1 MLTALKLEY
10 SFLATAR
17 AILDLVKFA
26 DSKVSDGTMSK
37 KRLIAPS
44 FKALKKWVL
53 AAISREDS
61 NLDYQAF
68 STRSG
73 TVTVHLGDAFHIN
86 KDAEHLPPVTF
97 WEKYT
102 NHFRYI
108 PKFFGSPESA
118 FGFRVATASMVIAI
132 AAFLRNSQ
140 LFFIQQRIIWGSIM
154 VAISMTQTAG
164 SGIYGQFQRFAGTAI
179 AMVASYI
186 DWYIVDGDTA
196 GVIVFYGVTMF
207 LYHYL
212 LVTKPN
218 TPVVPM
224 IGMVT
229 VTLILGYA
237 LQVKQVGLAVS
248 ESNGQVY
255 HPVYELAPYR
265 LLAVGGGVL
274 SAFIFTYFP
283 SVITARTMLR
293 RDLGSATYLLAHY
306 YTAVY
311 GTVGLRVR
319 GKEGDLQDKR
329 SPGRIMD
336 KARGRVLAKELV
348 LLQGMRQHCKFN
360 AWEPTFG
367 GRFPAQTYNKL
378 IQHTQK

>member
-1 MLTALKLEY
+1 MKSQLEY

-26 DSKVSDGTMSK
+26 DAKVQDGTMAK
-37 KRLIAPS
+37 KRLIKPS
-44 FKALKKWVL
+44 MKALKKWVW
-53 AAISREDS
+53 AAIAREDS

-73 TVTVHLGDAFHIN
+73 TVTVHLGDALKIN
-86 KDAEHLPPVTF
+86 KDPEHLPPVTA
-97 WEKYT
+97 WEKIT
-102 NHFRYI
+102 NIFRYI
-108 PKFFGSPESA
+108 PKFFGSTESA

-132 AAFLRNSQ
+132 SAFLRNSQ
-140 LFFIQQRIIWGSIM
+140 VFFIQQRIIWGSIM

-164 SGIYGQFQRFAGTAI
+164 SGIYGQFLRFSGTFL

-186 DWYIVDGDTA
+186 DWYIVDQHTA
-196 GVIVFYGVTMF
+196 GIIVFFGITMF

-212 LVTKPN
+212 LITQPN
-218 TPVVPM
+218 NPVVPM

-229 VTLILGYA
+229 VTLVVGYA
-237 LQVKQVGLAVS
+237 LQVKQVGLAIS
-248 ESNGQVY
+248 ESNGQAY
-255 HPVYELAPYR
+255 HPLYELAPYR

-274 SAFIFTYFP
+274 VAFIFTYFP

-293 RDLGSATYLLAHY
+293 RDLGSCTYLLANY
-306 YTAVY
+306 YSSVY
-311 GTVGLRVR
+311 ATVAMRVR
-319 GKEGDLQDKR
+319 GEEGDGNDKS
-329 SPGRIMD
+329 SPGRALD
-336 KARGRVLAKELV
+336 KARARMLAKQLV

-367 GRFPAQTYNKL
+367 GRFPAKTYDRL

>member
-1 MLTALKLEY
+1 
-10 SFLATAR
+10 
-17 AILDLVKFA
+17 
-26 DSKVSDGTMSK
+26 
-37 KRLIAPS
+37 
-44 FKALKKWVL
+44 
-53 AAISREDS
+53 
-61 NLDYQAF
+61 
-68 STRSG
+68 
-73 TVTVHLGDAFHIN
+73 
-86 KDAEHLPPVTF
+86 
-97 WEKYT
+97 
-102 NHFRYI
+102 
-108 PKFFGSPESA
+108 
-118 FGFRVATASMVIAI
+118 
-132 AAFLRNSQ
+132 
-140 LFFIQQRIIWGSIM
+140 
-154 VAISMTQTAG
+154 
-164 SGIYGQFQRFAGTAI
+164 
-179 AMVASYI
+179 
-186 DWYIVDGDTA
+186 
-196 GVIVFYGVTMF
+196 
-207 LYHYL
+207 
-212 LVTKPN
+212 
-218 TPVVPM
+218 VPM

-255 HPVYELAPYR
+255 HPVFELAPYR

-367 GRFPAQTYNKL
+367 GRFPAETYSKL